1 VASIDL
7 GFASIS
13 TSWLGKIW
21 FHWLQLIRW
30 RTPED
35 SESSSGAASPFIS
48 TWMMQMRAANRPICW
63 HPGRSRST
71 RPVIGVRKRDGAAG
85 STNGARS
92 LDSGREAQTAR
103 SVGLAA
109 SDRGGLEMRR
119 SRYVPSN
126 EVRSA
131 LNELFDDPAV
141 VVSLLGADSSPAD
154 TWMEEALSPDVD
166 PRARALGLRAKL
178 EEYIVQI
185 AKEKLELGSEEE
197 TRRLRAE
204 GTGLVIALRELGR
217 HFPEL

>member
-1 VASIDL
+1 
-7 GFASIS
+7 
-13 TSWLGKIW
+13 
-21 FHWLQLIRW
+21 
-30 RTPED
+30 
-35 SESSSGAASPFIS
+35 
-48 TWMMQMRAANRPICW
+48 
-63 HPGRSRST
+63 
-71 RPVIGVRKRDGAAG
+71 
-85 STNGARS
+85 
-92 LDSGREAQTAR
+92 
-103 SVGLAA
+103 
-109 SDRGGLEMRR
+109 MRR